1 VLARRCAAIGE
12 LQQHLLRA
20 GWQKGVAQWAV
31 LGQGA
36 EWAAVAGFDGAM
48 MDSEQLSFS
57 RSTPV
62 PKKSLE
68 SCQQNPDRRSS
79 PLTLE
84 DMPIPAEGAPLLNTS
99 VPLYYGHAS
108 VFVRKTHGG
117 TILLDDPALVAW
129 SVDAIRVV
137 RTQLYRAGTGLIP
150 LPCAEN
156 WKGNA
161 GELIT
166 EGAEAV
172 PSMLPVWA
180 SREKLPTSTTL
191 KIEHATIVETEQED
205 IIGAREGVRETEG
218 QPEEGRIVVTD
229 LNAMA
234 SEVSELLDSME
245 VIMTIQRNRR
255 LEKLKGL
262 PFIRRTWYMAAVGG
276 PVVSY
281 LIYRLLKGGIG
292 MRLASRASQNIRSLF
307 NEHLYGPV
315 CAM

>member
-1 VLARRCAAIGE
+1 MLARRCAAIGE

-48 MDSEQLSFS
+48 IDSEQSFS
-57 RSTPV
+57 RSSPV
-62 PKKSLE
+62 HEKSLE
-68 SCQQNPDRRSS
+68 PCQQNQDRRSS

-84 DMPIPAEGAPLLNTS
+84 DMPKPADGASLLNST

-108 VFVRKTHGG
+108 VFVRKTDGG

-137 RTQLYRAGTGLIP
+137 RHQLYRAGTGLIP
-150 LPCAEN
+150 LPCTEN
-156 WKGNA
+156 WKGGG

-172 PSMLPVWA
+172 PSTLPVWA
-180 SREKLPTSTTL
+180 SREKLPTSKTSE
-191 KIEHATIVETEQED
+191 IELAKIVETKQED
-205 IIGAREGVRETEG
+205 IIASKERLCQTEG
-218 QPEEGRIVVTD
+218 RPEEGRIVVTD
-229 LNAMA
+229 LTAMA

-245 VIMTIQRNRR
+245 VIMAIQRSRR
-255 LEKLKGL
+255 LEKLKEL
-262 PFIRRTWYMAAVGG
+262 PFIRRTWYMAALGG

-281 LIYRLLKGGIG
+281 LIHRLLTGGMG
-292 MRLASRASQNIRSLF
+292 MRLASQALQNIRSLF
-307 NEHLYGPV
+307 NEHLYWPAR
-315 CAM
+315 AM